1 MWSVSFIIGRLLWL
15 SLLLCLGLC
24 RAQGQETFS
33 KFYEYESS
41 VLQGFTD
48 IAELDS
54 AYLLVGS
61 GRDSTLSRQIIFLSL
76 VHHNGTLLKQR
87 TVRNDTISIAAERLG
102 KIVKCGE
109 YWYVACMGVT
119 SGLGPSAGL
128 ILAIDDTLG
137 MHREIFLDHEPQ
149 EELLGLTCWRN
160 QYIYAAGYSRP
171 SFLESQDLWFV
182 QLDTAGNV
190 LRDTTI
196 GQNVFEITVGI
207 DTLTGGRL
215 ITAPA
220 RNDYFVDGKWNLVIM
235 TLDTALSVLSEV
247 THTGPGEYCAG
258 LIYTTFDGSVAMIGC
273 YDTMIVPS
281 EFDFSYFLSKING
294 SGDFIWKHYLGYYE
308 FHTFSNIIETNNNDL
323 VSVGFFNHPR
333 QDTVNAIRAHIISV
347 DSSGNRNWYR
357 EYYAPANYDYNS
369 ELYDVIQTA
378 DGGYLACGRNIR
390 INGQARAW
398 LLKLD
403 SIGCLIPGCDTLGMG
418 IGLPP
423 VQLSLDDNLQ
433 VYPNP
438 ASDQLHLLWRVD
450 PQQATEI
457 TTYQLIGL
465 DGRVALRGEIPQ
477 TNGRVLL
484 RVGNLSPGM
493 YTVLLQHGEDRFSRQ
508 KVVVGR

>member
-1 MWSVSFIIGRLLWL
+1 MRFDLSITGRLLGL
-15 SLLLCLGLC
+15 SLLLCLGLHKA
-24 RAQGQETFS
+24 RGQETFS
-33 KFYEYESS
+33 KFYEMSS
-41 VLQGFTD
+41 VYIQGFTD
-48 IAELDS
+48 VYELDS
-54 AYLLVGS
+54 TYIVVGS
-61 GRDSTLSRQIIFLSL
+61 SYDGTPQL
-76 VHHNGTLLKQR
+76 VINLMLIHHNGALLKH
-87 TVRNDTISIAAERLG
+87 VVLRNDTMEIASERLG
-102 KIVKCGE
+102 KMVRCGE
-109 YWYVACMGVT
+109 YLYVACFGYTQGV
-119 SGLGPSAGL
+119 GPSAGL

-137 MHREIFLDHEPQ
+137 IQREIYLDHEPQ
-149 EELLGLTCWRN
+149 EELLGLTCWRD

-196 GQNVFEITVGI
+196 GENVFEITVGI
-207 DTLTGGRL
+207 DTLPDGRL

-235 TLDTALSVLSEV
+235 TLDTALNVLSEV
-247 THTGPGEYCAG
+247 THTGPGEFCG
-258 LIYTTFDGSVAMIGC
+258 GSISYSTKGHHYMVGC
-273 YDTMIVPS
+273 YDTIIDPVEDPYPYFVS
-281 EFDFSYFLSKING
+281 RLSLSGSFIWQHFLSGIKGSNALFNLTESE
-294 SGDFIWKHYLGYYE
+294 SGDV
-308 FHTFSNIIETNNNDL
+308 
-323 VSVGFFNHPR
+323 VSVGYYVHDR

-403 SIGCLIPGCDTLGMG
+403 SMGCLIPGCDTLGIG

-433 VYPNP
+433 LYPNP
-438 ASDQLHLLWRVD
+438 ASDQLHLLWRVA
-450 PQQATEI
+450 PQQASDI
-457 TTYQLIGL
+457 GTYQLIGM
-465 DGRVALRGEIPQ
+465 DGRIALQGQ
-477 TNGRVLL
+477 AAGSAGRVLL
-484 RVGNLSPGM
+484 DVRGLSPGL
-493 YTVLLQHGEDRFSRQ
+493 YTVILQHGLQRVSSQ
-508 KVVVGR
+508 KVVIGR